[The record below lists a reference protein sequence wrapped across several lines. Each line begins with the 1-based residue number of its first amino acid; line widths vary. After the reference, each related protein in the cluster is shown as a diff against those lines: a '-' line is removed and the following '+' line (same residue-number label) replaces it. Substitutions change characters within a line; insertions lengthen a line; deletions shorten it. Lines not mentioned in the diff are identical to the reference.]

1 MLNKKFISSI
11 LCFLACVTLYAQS
24 KDVFHKCPPEA
35 VEIKIELN
43 KVNYLPYEPIAAT
56 IELKNISNV
65 PQQLG
70 PLDFF
75 SLNLRYQLF
84 KDSSL
89 LERCFLWKESY
100 STGWGISRTTATMPN
115 ETKKEQ
121 EILNH
126 YIDFKDYSGE
136 YVFEI
141 GYPIQGEIRKG
152 VAGVVDYKTKRK
164 PIKINEAPAR
174 DTAALK
180 IFEPYFNKLM
190 DGLNFSKKELEGD
203 SIVYAFDKIINTYP
217 NSYLTEPASFYKA
230 FYYLQKYMLS
240 DDIEDIRKADKL
252 FLAFINKYPDTVYKE
267 LVTEYLK
274 SCKAI
279 LEN

>member
-1 MLNKKFISSI
+1 MLNKKITAFTLCLFASI
-11 LCFLACVTLYAQS
+11 TIYAQ
-24 KDVFHKCPPEA
+24 KKEVFYKCPPEA
-35 VEIKIELN
+35 VEISIILN
-43 KVNYLPYEPIAAT
+43 KMNYLPYEPITAT
-56 IELKNISNV
+56 IELRNISNV

-75 SLNLRYQLF
+75 SLNLRYRLF

-89 LERCFLWKESY
+89 LERYFLWKESY
-100 STGWGISRTTATMPN
+100 SIGWGISRTTATLPN
-115 ETKKEQ
+115 ETKNEQ
-121 EILNH
+121 VILNH
-126 YIDFKDYSGE
+126 YIDFKGYNGE
-136 YVFEI
+136 YVFEL

-152 VAGVVDYKTKRK
+152 VAGVVDYKTEKK
-164 PIKINEAPAR
+164 PIKIKEVLAK
-174 DTAALK
+174 DTTALK
-180 IFEPYFNKLM
+180 IFEPNFNKLM

-203 SIVYAFDKIINTYP
+203 SAVYAFDRIIITYP

-230 FYYLQKYMLS
+230 FYYLQKFMLS
-240 DDIEDIRKADKL
+240 DDLADIRKADKL
-252 FLAFINKYPDTVYKE
+252 FSEFINKYPDTLYKG